1 MSTTAI
7 RVPGFV
13 DPVGDA
19 QQVFRAALEA
29 LARPTMAQA
38 VRTTVLPPAPLGA
51 VAGALV
57 LTLCDEQTPV
67 WLDQALRHDD
77 QVAAWIRFHTGA
89 RIVDDA
95 ADAAFCVASSAG
107 AVPPI
112 ETLAQG
118 TDEEPH
124 RSATVIID
132 AAGVRSTGALIATG
146 PGVDGEI
153 EWDGAGL
160 PASRPDGSGF
170 LASWTENNA
179 RYPRGV
185 DLLLAGDDEVRGLPR
200 TTVLA
205 VSERTEAAP
214 RHGHRNDQSQ
224 QEVR

>member
-29 LARPTMAQA
+29 LARPTLPQP
-38 VRTTVLPPAPLGA
+38 VQTTVLPPAPLGT

-77 QVAAWIRFHTGA
+77 EVVTWIGFHTGA

-95 ADAAFCVASSAG
+95 ADALFCVASSAG

-132 AAGVRSTGALIATG
+132 AAGVRSTALMTATG
-146 PGVDGEI
+146 PGVDGEVD
-153 EWDGAGL
+153 WDGAGL

-170 LASWTENNA
+170 LTSWAENNA

-185 DLLLAGDDEVRGLPR
+185 DLLLAGDGEVRGLPR
-200 TTVLA
+200 TTVLS
-205 VSERTEAAP
+205 VSERTTT
-214 RHGHRNDQSQ
+214 GHRQGSEHALAQ
-224 QEVR
+224 KEVR